1 MQEIQQEQQ
10 KIRTTPSDFF
20 LHLGII
26 VALYISAINL
36 VNLLFD
42 IINKISPDAL
52 NNYYDSSAGS
62 IRFAVASLIIMFPLY
77 VILGWIYNKQL
88 TTTPEKKTLG
98 IRKWLVYFTLFISGL
113 TLAIDL
119 IFLVYNL
126 LGGETTTPFILKV
139 LAVFLVA
146 GLIFAYYLTDI
157 RSRVENHTRLIK
169 IFGTISIIIVLASI
183 VAGFVYVGSPAQQRK
198 LRFDEQRIQNLQAIQ
213 WQVINYWQQK
223 GKLPSQIADLH
234 DSISNFSIPQ
244 DPQTQAPYAY
254 SQTNT
259 TTFKLCA
266 QFDLISVKN
275 NNGATMPQPYPVMN
289 GQDNWQHAAG
299 LVCFDRTID
308 PQLYP
313 VRTMIK

>member
-1 MQEIQQEQQ
+1 MQETQQEQQ

-52 NNYYDSSAGS
+52 NYYYDTSAGS

-77 VILGWIYNKQL
+77 IILGWIYNKQL
-88 TTTPEKKTLG
+88 AATPEKKTLG

-139 LAVFLVA
+139 LAVFMVA

-157 RSRVENHTRLIK
+157 RSRVENHGKLIK
-169 IFGTISIIIVLASI
+169 IFRTLSIIIVLTSI
-183 VAGFVYVGSPAQQRK
+183 IAGFVYVGSPAQQRK
-198 LRFDEQRIQNLQAIQ
+198 LRFDEQRVQNLQTIQ

-223 GKLPSQIADLH
+223 GKLPSQITDLH

-244 DPQTQAPYAY
+244 DPETQNAY
-254 SQTNT
+254 TYTQVAT
-259 TTFKLCA
+259 TAFKLCA
-266 QFDLISVKN
+266 MFDLASVKN
-275 NNGATMPQPYPVMN
+275 NNGGIMPQSYPAMNMN
-289 GQDNWQHAAG
+289 GQDNWQHVAG
-299 LVCFDRTID
+299 PVCFDRVLD

-313 VRTMIK
+313 VKK